1 MKKTQAVT
9 IAGTIL
15 LGALL
20 FGAQHAAAAPPVPV
34 GPTDIALPT
43 APPPPDPCEVKHIV
57 CDITLP
63 TAVTD
68 FPTDVVNPTEPTE
81 PTEPTDPTEP
91 TEPTEPSDP
100 VTTTQPQPTATGT
113 ATATNAPAGEPQAAP
128 VPRPN
133 RIDTGAGPA
142 DPVTWWL
149 IAVPALAVLAMAA
162 AGAFLWIQRTERRP
176 S

>member
-15 LGALL
+15 LGALI

-34 GPTDIALPT
+34 GPDLALPT
-43 APPPPDPCEVKHIV
+43 APPEPDPCEVKHIV

-68 FPTDVVNPTEPTE
+68 FPTDTVNPTEPTE
-81 PTEPTDPTEP
+81 PTAPTAPTA
-91 TEPTEPSDP
+91 PTEPSDP
-100 VTTTQPQPTATGT
+100 VTTTQPTTTTTTTTTG
-113 ATATNAPAGEPQAAP
+113 APAGEPQAAP

-142 DPVTWWL
+142 DPVSWWL
-149 IAVPALAVLAMAA
+149 IALPVLAVLAMAA